1 MCGCVD
7 AIVDPFVSLGHTL
20 RDMGSGYDP
29 GVNVLPAP
37 IAFVIFIVTFI
48 AARIAQERALG
59 KLDTQTK
66 GRLVEAFASHR
77 LVAMLPLAGIAA
89 GYVAVSMFE
98 GLSTATMLAIY
109 FPAVLVMVAAIQLS
123 IHRKLLALGIDREF
137 VRVYTLCRI
146 ATFVALAAFV
156 LVDPSAR

>member
-1 MCGCVD
+1 MSPERTAD
-7 AIVDPFVSLGHTL
+7 DS
-20 RDMGSGYDP
+20 GSGYDP

-37 IAFVIFIVTFI
+37 IAFVLFVVVFIT
-48 AARIAQERALG
+48 ARIVQERALG

-77 LVAMLPLAGIAA
+77 LVALLPLAGIAA

-109 FPAVLVMVAAIQLS
+109 FPVVLVVAGAIQLS
-123 IHRKLLALGIDREF
+123 IRRKLLALGIDREF

-146 ATFVALAAFV
+146 ATFVGLAAFALAEPTV
-156 LVDPSAR
+156 R